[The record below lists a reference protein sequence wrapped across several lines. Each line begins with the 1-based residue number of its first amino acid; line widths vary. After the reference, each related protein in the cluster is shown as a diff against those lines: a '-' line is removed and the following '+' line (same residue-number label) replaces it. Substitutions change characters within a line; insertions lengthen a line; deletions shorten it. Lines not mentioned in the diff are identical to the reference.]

1 MAKKYEQMES
11 LQMEFEVAVE
21 VNPKLKEFMEEVAEK
36 VEAMKDFKKTYTKF
50 NISLDAYLKKPELP
64 HDIYEWRGRERE
76 KEREICT
83 ACRILKT
90 PAFNGALPPCKINE
104 GFAPMY

>member
-64 HDIYEWRGRERE
+64 HDIYEWRERERE
-76 KEREICT
+76 GERDMYSMQDFEDTCIQW
-83 ACRILKT
+83 
-90 PAFNGALPPCKINE
+90 
-104 GFAPMY
+104 GFAPMQNK